1 MASNEHKNLL
11 DSNRHNPLGTER
23 ADNNTYLGKLN
34 GVAYD
39 DKRGALAWTYSLETF
54 ILRLDGAM
62 STSLNVDYMRMPY
75 DFRLTAV
82 RASVLTAG
90 SLVTVDIQEGG
101 VSILSTL
108 LTIDATEKTS
118 TTAATPVVISDY
130 ALADD
135 AEVTID
141 LTVGE
146 GEAPRGLK
154 VYLIG
159 YRTT

>member
-11 DSNRHNPLGTER
+11 DSNRHNPLGFER

-39 DKRGALAWTYSLETF
+39 DKTGALDWTHSLETF
-54 ILRLDGAM
+54 ILRLDGAIA
-62 STSLNVDYMRMPY
+62 TNPDVDYMRMPY

-82 RASVLTAG
+82 RASVLVGGA
-90 SLVTVDIQEGG
+90 SVTVDIQDSG
-101 VSILSTL
+101 VTILSTL
-108 LTIDATEKTS
+108 LTIDAGEETS
-118 TTAATPVVISDY
+118 TTAAVPVVISDY

-141 LTVGE
+141 LTIGD
-146 GEAPRGLK
+146 GEAPRDLK

>member
-11 DSNRHNPLGTER
+11 DSNRHKPLGTES

-34 GVAYD
+34 GVTYD
-39 DKRGALAWTYSLETF
+39 DRSGALSWSYVLETF
-54 ILRLDGAM
+54 ILSEDGALATN
-62 STSLNVDYMRMPY
+62 SDVDYMRIPY

-90 SLVTVDIQEGG
+90 SLVTVDIQEEG

-118 TTAATPVVISDY
+118 TTAVTPVVISDY

-141 LTVGE
+141 LTIGG
-146 GEAPRGLK
+146 GEAPIDLK